1 MSPIREVYLS
11 LNDVE
16 QMILGL
22 EGKYTLSSADF
33 FRDEKSRERVPEDDA
48 FRWQA
53 LVDHRRAL
61 KESYQE
67 VHTGYLATLSHGG
80 EIATGVEAQEQ
91 LAA

>member
-1 MSPIREVYLS
+1 MSPIREVCLS

-16 QMILGL
+16 QMISGL
-22 EGKYTLSSADF
+22 EDKYTLSSADF
-33 FRDEKSRERVPEDDA
+33 FRDEKSRLRIPEDDV
-48 FRWQA
+48 FHWQA

-67 VHTGYLATLSHGG
+67 VRTGYLARLSHGG
-80 EIATGVEAQEQ
+80 EVATGVEAQEQ